1 MADNTT
7 ASMLLIN
14 GTKVYLNFI
23 VFTAKPKFMIRLL
36 YRNVKFEW
44 TVCRINDSFIMS
56 IFQWFLK

>member
-36 YRNVKFEW
+36 YRNVKFE
-44 TVCRINDSFIMS
+44 
-56 IFQWFLK
+56 